1 MSTRV
6 STRRPVRPR
15 LHCDGAVMSMKS
27 SMPQALA
34 KAMLMLGAAMAPL
47 SWAAAPSANAG
58 SAGNANVA
66 PALKAGVFLPPRQ
79 APDFQLK
86 ASDGA
91 DLNLARYRGKVVL
104 LAFGFTN
111 CTDVCPITLATLAQA
126 RRSLGTAATGMQVV
140 YVTVDPERDDAARM
154 KSYLAAYD
162 PSFIGGTGRAD
173 TLAAVHAS
181 YGVAAKKLA
190 MPNGYAVDHSS
201 SVYLIDREGKLRAM
215 MPYGR
220 GAKDYVHD

>member
-1 MSTRV
+1 MAMKPEMAGTV
-6 STRRPVRPR
+6 AKMVRRR
-15 LHCDGAVMSMKS
+15 GASLV
-27 SMPQALA
+27 
-34 KAMLMLGAAMAPL
+34 AMRAAMFAVVL
-47 SWAAAPSANAG
+47 SAATAVPCRAAAPSPSVNANAA
-58 SAGNANVA
+58 SA

-91 DLNLARYRGKVVL
+91 ELNLARYRGKVVL
-104 LAFGFTN
+104 LAFGFTH
-111 CTDVCPITLATLAQA
+111 CTDVCPVTLATLAQA
-126 RRSLGTAATGMQVV
+126 HRSLGTAATGMQVV

-181 YGVAAKKLA
+181 YGVAAKKLV

-220 GAKDYVHD
+220 GAKDYVHDVQLLLGS

>member
-1 MSTRV
+1 MAMNPSMS
-6 STRRPVRPR
+6 
-15 LHCDGAVMSMKS
+15 
-27 SMPQALA
+27 QALA
-34 KAMLMLGAAMAPL
+34 KAVLMLAAAMAPL
-47 SWAAAPSANAG
+47 SWAAAPAANAG
-58 SAGNANVA
+58 VVGNANAASA

-91 DLNLARYRGKVVL
+91 DLNLSRYRGKVVL
-104 LAFGFTN
+104 LAFGFTH

-126 RRSLGTAATGMQVV
+126 RRTLGTAATGMQVV

-220 GAKDYVHD
+220 GAKDYVHDVQLLLGS